1 MSPQTRFLSFL
12 FAQGDVDEE
21 EGRKRKKIL
30 QPRTYPGVPGH
41 VTNLKIRAAFVLSR
55 LNGFFSSCS

>member
-21 EGRKRKKIL
+21 EGRKGKKIL
-30 QPRTYPGVPGH
+30 QSRTYPGVPGH
-41 VTNLKIRAAFVLSR
+41 MTNLEIPAALVLSR
-55 LNGFFSSCS
+55 LIGIVSSYS